1 MLESNDDELSI
12 NGRLYD
18 VAEKKIIGDSLYYYG
33 IEDRREELAINS
45 LTEHFGNETSITS
58 SKSLKLS
65 GHKTTFNGTDD
76 LFTLNL
82 SKHHLIFLTPTFI
95 CSRIHFNYPPG
106 YLKDFSP
113 PPQYQS
119 AAFIS

>member
-33 IEDRREELAINS
+33 IEDKREELAINS
-45 LTEHFGNETSITS
+45 LIEHFGNETSITS

-76 LFTLNL
+76 LFTLNP
-82 SKHHLIFLTPTFI
+82 SKHHLLFLTSTFI
-95 CSRIHFNYPPG
+95 CNRIYLSYPPG
-106 YLKDFSP
+106 FLTVTNP
-113 PPQYQS
+113 PPQCQS
-119 AAFIS
+119 AAFNS